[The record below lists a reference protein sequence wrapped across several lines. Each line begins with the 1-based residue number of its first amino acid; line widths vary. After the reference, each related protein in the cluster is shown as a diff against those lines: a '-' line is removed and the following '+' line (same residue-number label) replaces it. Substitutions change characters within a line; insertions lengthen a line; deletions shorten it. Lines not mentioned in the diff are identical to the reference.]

1 MQIAERK
8 QPFNL
13 CKGAVKCTIAVA
25 LLLRVVSWAA
35 MGRTLSFE
43 ANPSLSSQPRKHHKN
58 NTQNIALLTIF
69 FFLKSNLPFLS
80 FLEINKWRSTHN
92 E

>member
-13 CKGAVKCTIAVA
+13 CKGAVKCTIAA
-25 LLLRVVSWAA
+25 LLGVVSWAA

-43 ANPSLSSQPRKHHKN
+43 ANPSLSSPRKHKN
-58 NTQNIALLTIF
+58 NTQNIASYYLSNLQ
-69 FFLKSNLPFLS
+69 FLKS
-80 FLEINKWRSTHN
+80 K
-92 E
+92 